1 MPPIKKT
8 FLIITL
14 LTIGVIFLLIGF
26 TPLYPKLAWYWQK
39 PNLENQMS
47 LLKFDETIS
56 HATTTADTTTFT
68 VENINPRVIIP
79 SIGVDMLIV
88 TDEDNEKDAFA
99 RGAWLLPGTAEPG
112 GLTGNTVIAAH
123 RYMYTSGPNTF
134 YHLDKLK
141 IGDQIIVRWREKDY
155 LYIVRETK
163 IVDPSEISILNPTE
177 KPTLTLFTCH
187 PIYTTKSRLVVV
199 GDLIP

>member
-1 MPPIKKT
+1 
-8 FLIITL
+8 
-14 LTIGVIFLLIGF
+14 
-26 TPLYPKLAWYWQK
+26 
-39 PNLENQMS
+39 
-47 LLKFDETIS
+47 
-56 HATTTADTTTFT
+56 
-68 VENINPRVIIP
+68 
-79 SIGVDMLIV
+79 
-88 TDEDNEKDAFA
+88 
-99 RGAWLLPGTAEPG
+99 
-112 GLTGNTVIAAH
+112 
-123 RYMYTSGPNTF
+123 MYTSGPNTF